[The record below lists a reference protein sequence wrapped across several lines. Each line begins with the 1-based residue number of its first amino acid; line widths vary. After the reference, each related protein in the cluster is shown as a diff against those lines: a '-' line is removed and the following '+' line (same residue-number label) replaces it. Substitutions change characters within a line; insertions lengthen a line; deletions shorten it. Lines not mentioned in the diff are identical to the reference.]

1 MMIWTL
7 AATPPWRVTAVDRDR
22 DSARQHHQRLAGTST
37 DTPALDSTIPDG
49 PFLDV
54 VAPDDRGAVVAAL
67 AIATTQGAAQCVCR
81 VDIGGAISTSGQLDL
96 VGLVARDGE
105 RQIVAIWNSDLASG
119 REAPRVVDDQTMR
132 QFLGQVSHDLRT
144 PLNGVLG
151 MTRLLLDSGL
161 RADQVDYA
169 RAIDTSGE
177 HLLFVIEDLLEFAT
191 LDTKTALHP
200 VDFSPRTLI
209 EDVLD
214 SLTRRAAEK
223 DVEVCALVSARVP
236 ELVYADPA
244 RLRQVLSYL
253 VSDGIAWTGLGDVIV
268 RVTQEGE
275 RLADG
280 DVILK
285 FEVTAN
291 DAAAHDPIAARL
303 AQTPA
308 GAADLS
314 AGARTDT
321 RSDAWTP
328 YRPHDWARDRAH
340 DHAFDV
346 SPRAAVCRHL
356 VTLMGGTLGSSA
368 HTGTGLIDGHTW
380 WFTAQLTPKP
390 MPPATIPG
398 YVSLAGRRVL
408 CVDDH
413 PVSQR
418 VLLER
423 LRGWNLQAEATDE
436 AHGALT
442 LMKVA
447 SSAGTPFDL
456 AILDLRLPGMDGL
469 ALARLIK
476 ADPALAATKLV
487 LLTGYPA
494 RGQAALAREAGI
506 DAYLQKPIREAPL
519 RDSLETLLG
528 GAPPHSMTPLLGSRH
543 MGDARSS
550 LRPRVLVAEDNPINQ
565 KVAVQMLEK
574 LGCRVD
580 IVVDGREAIDAVTRT
595 AYHLVLMDC
604 QMNGMDGID
613 AARHIRSLPDH
624 VSSPPIVALTGET
637 RDEERMRCLAA
648 GMNDFLSKPLRLG
661 TLREK
666 LAQWIES
673 APQSHPHHLP
683 G

>member
-1 MMIWTL
+1 MDSW
-7 AATPPWRVTAVDRDR
+7 AA
-22 DSARQHHQRLAGTST
+22 SQ
-37 DTPALDSTIPDG
+37 
-49 PFLDV
+49 
-54 VAPDDRGAVVAAL
+54 
-67 AIATTQGAAQCVCR
+67 
-81 VDIGGAISTSGQLDL
+81 
-96 VGLVARDGE
+96 
-105 RQIVAIWNSDLASG
+105 
-119 REAPRVVDDQTMR
+119 
-132 QFLGQVSHDLRT
+132 
-144 PLNGVLG
+144 
-151 MTRLLLDSGL
+151 
-161 RADQVDYA
+161 ADY
-169 RAIDTSGE
+169 
-177 HLLFVIEDLLEFAT
+177 
-191 LDTKTALHP
+191 
-200 VDFSPRTLI
+200 
-209 EDVLD
+209 
-214 SLTRRAAEK
+214 
-223 DVEVCALVSARVP
+223 
-236 ELVYADPA
+236 
-244 RLRQVLSYL
+244 
-253 VSDGIAWTGLGDVIV
+253 
-268 RVTQEGE
+268 
-275 RLADG
+275 
-280 DVILK
+280 
-285 FEVTAN
+285 
-291 DAAAHDPIAARL
+291 
-303 AQTPA
+303 
-308 GAADLS
+308 
-314 AGARTDT
+314 RTD
-321 RSDAWTP
+321 SWTP
-328 YRPHDWARDRAH
+328 YRPNAWAGDRAH
-340 DHAFDV
+340 DEAFDV

-356 VTLMGGTLGSSA
+356 VALMGGTIGA
-368 HTGTGLIDGHTW
+368 GPHFGPDPIGGRTW
-380 WFTAQLTPKP
+380 WFTVRLTPKP
-390 MPPATIPG
+390 MPPATVSG

-476 ADPALAATKLV
+476 ADPALASTKLV

-519 RDSLETLLG
+519 RSSLETLLG
-528 GAPPHSMTPLLGSRH
+528 GAPPESVTPLLGGRH
-543 MGDARSS
+543 ITDGRSS

-580 IVVDGREAIDAVTRT
+580 IVTNGGDAVEAVTRS

-604 QMNGMDGID
+604 QMGGMDGAE
-613 AARHIRSLPDH
+613 AARRIRSLPDH
-624 VSSPPIVALTGET
+624 ASSPPIVALTGET
-637 RDEERMRCLAA
+637 RDEERIRCLAA